1 MSLFSDTG
9 EVSLKLCRLC
19 PASQPTKKGSL
30 LAPFLRVA
38 NASHEASRTCAAD
51 IMGNPNFS
59 HAKSHPK
66 TVPWR
71 SQDMPG
77 WMFVSCVSYAF
88 DLTMSHY
95 AITDIYRKLQEEF
108 LSCQDSNPTTAWET
122 ISNFEKI
129 TREHGQTN
137 WLVFP
142 RVLVTKHWH
151 ILTNCNCS
159 KLIPAQGWRLPN

>member
-38 NASHEASRTCAAD
+38 NASHEASRTCAV
-51 IMGNPNFS
+51 M
-59 HAKSHPK
+59 
-66 TVPWR
+66 V
-71 SQDMPG
+71 SQFFPCQ
-77 WMFVSCVSYAF
+77 VSPILKRCLEGARICQDGCSCPVCPMLLISPC
-88 DLTMSHY
+88 LTMQ
-95 AITDIYRKLQEEF
+95 LQEQF
-108 LSCQDSNPTTAWET
+108 LSCQHSNPTAAWET

-151 ILTNCNCS
+151 ILTTCNCS
-159 KLIPAQGWRLPN
+159 KSIPAQGWRLPN